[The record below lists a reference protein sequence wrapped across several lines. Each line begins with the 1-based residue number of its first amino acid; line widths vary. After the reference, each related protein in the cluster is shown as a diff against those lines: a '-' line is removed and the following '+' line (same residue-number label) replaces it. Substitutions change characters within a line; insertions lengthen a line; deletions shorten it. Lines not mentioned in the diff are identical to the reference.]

1 MGNTKSLP
9 AFLFERPLSDEI
21 TIGVCNNSK
30 QGLRFN
36 NIMYYYKKMIEQ
48 RNKLVYQFENK
59 ETDQI
64 FLILEK
70 CDNNI
75 SYILEINNEK
85 HIQNINE
92 TIIKYSK
99 TIDYKSHE
107 LDKIFDF
114 IKN

>member
-9 AFLFERPLSDEI
+9 AFLFERVITDEI

-30 QGLRFN
+30 QGLRYN
-36 NIMYYYKKMIEQ
+36 NIMYYYKKMIDN
-48 RNKLVYQFENK
+48 RNKLVYQFEN
-59 ETDQI
+59 EQTDQI

-75 SYILEINNEK
+75 SYIFEINNEK
-85 HIQNINE
+85 HIGIINE
-92 TIIKYSK
+92 TIRKHSK
-99 TIDYKSHE
+99 KIDYQSQE

-114 IKN
+114 IK